1 MMRLSK
7 SQIVLTLGSL
17 ATLWLTWKTYEGAEP
32 IAAALPSRVVSA
44 SRDKMPAMAESKQ
57 IDLALHKR
65 PLIALTG
72 DLFSPPKVQPTKA
85 LHAHAVPPPK
95 AIAPPLPFKYMGRWQ
110 DSDKRA
116 VLIDY
121 QGEVIAIKEG
131 DIIANQYKVVAISE
145 SSGNDSPS
153 IMQIQFLMIPLNQ
166 IQTMQIGGANH
177 E

>member
-1 MMRLSK
+1 MRLSK
-7 SQIVLTLGSL
+7 SQIMLALASL
-17 ATLWLTWKTYEGAEP
+17 ATLWLTWKTYENAEP
-32 IAAALPSRVVSA
+32 IATVLPTREVSA
-44 SRDKMPAMAESKQ
+44 SREKMPAMTESSQ
-57 IDLALHKR
+57 IDFTLQKR

-72 DLFSPPKVQPTKA
+72 DLFSPQKIKLTKSI
-85 LHAHAVPPPK
+85 HAHALPLSQ

-131 DIIANQYKVVAISE
+131 DIIANQYKVVAINE
-145 SSGNDSPS
+145 LSGSDSPS

-166 IQTMQIGGANH
+166 IQTMQVGGANH